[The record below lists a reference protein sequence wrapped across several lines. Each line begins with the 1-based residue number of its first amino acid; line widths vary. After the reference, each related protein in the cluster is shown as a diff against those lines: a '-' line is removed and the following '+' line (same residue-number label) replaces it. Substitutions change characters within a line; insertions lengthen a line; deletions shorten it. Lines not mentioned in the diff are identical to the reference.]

1 MIFKD
6 HSVYRAQPSADQL
19 NIRCLATAHF
29 CLTAQKYSST
39 FSLYCNALQLLTG
52 SLFSTVGV
60 SVPINENDHNR
71 YLRVGLMFKTS
82 LNYAVGFE
90 FEFGFGSLNYI
101 NILTEL
107 REGF

>member
-1 MIFKD
+1 M
-6 HSVYRAQPSADQL
+6 
-19 NIRCLATAHF
+19 
-29 CLTAQKYSST
+29 
-39 FSLYCNALQLLTG
+39 
-52 SLFSTVGV
+52 
-60 SVPINENDHNR
+60 PINENDHSR